1 MTPALR
7 AAVEKYLI
15 DPSQEGAWQALAFVD
30 LDACDN
36 AAGMGSPPL
45 ASVDLDGCG
54 STARMGLPP
63 LVFID
68 LDVCDRSALAGS
80 LPPFPVIGIGD
91 PDHPLS
97 VTLDAVLES
106 PVDAEALIKQVERA
120 PRAAAVTVQLL
131 RTAEALPLDRALV
144 LESLAYGL
152 LQGSEEY
159 AAWLSARR
167 PAEPNPDG
175 RVVVERRDAVLHVTL
190 DRPRARN
197 AINRVVRDQLYEAF
211 TVAAADP
218 EIRSVKLRSV
228 GEAFSAGG
236 DLEEFGTTRDPATAH
251 LIRMHTLPALAVA
264 RRPEILDVHIQGACI
279 GAGVEIS
286 AFAGRVTAASTA
298 WFQLPELA
306 MGLIPGA
313 GGCVSVP
320 RRIGRQRAA
329 LMILSGQ
336 RIDAQ
341 TALRWGLIDAI
352 EDQPPVTTI

>member
-7 AAVEKYLI
+7 AVVEKYLI
-15 DPSQEGAWQALAFVD
+15 DPSLDWSGSAEAWQSLAFVD
-30 LDACDN
+30 LDACDDTN
-36 AAGMGSPPL
+36 QW
-45 ASVDLDGCG
+45 D
-54 STARMGLPP
+54 
-63 LVFID
+63 
-68 LDVCDRSALAGS
+68 S
-80 LPPFPVIGIGD
+80 LPPFPLVGIGE
-91 PDHPLS
+91 PQHPLAA
-97 VTLDAVLES
+97 TLDAVIES
-106 PVDAEALIKQVERA
+106 PIDTATLIKQVERA
-120 PRAAAVTVQLL
+120 PHAAAVTVQLL
-131 RTAEALPLDRALV
+131 RTSEGLPLDRAFV

-159 AAWLSARR
+159 MAWLSARR
-167 PAEPNPDG
+167 PPETPDPEG
-175 RVVVERRDAVLHVTL
+175 RVLIERHGAVLNVVL
-190 DRPRARN
+190 DRSHARN
-197 AINRVVRDQLYEAF
+197 AINRAIRDQLCEAF
-211 TVAAADP
+211 TLAALDP

-236 DLEEFGTTRDPATAH
+236 DLEEFGTTKDPATAH
-251 LIRMHTLPALAVA
+251 LIRTRTLPALALA
-264 RRPEILDVHIQGACI
+264 RRPEILDVHVQGAAI

-306 MGLIPGA
+306 MGLLPGA

-329 LMILSGQ
+329 LMMLSGQ

-352 EDQPPVTTI
+352 EDQPPVIV

>member
-1 MTPALR
+1 MAPALR
-7 AAVEKYLI
+7 AVVEKYLI
-15 DPSQEGAWQALAFVD
+15 DPSRDWSSQTLAFVD
-30 LDACDN
+30 LET
-36 AAGMGSPPL
+36 
-45 ASVDLDGCG
+45 CG
-54 STARMGLPP
+54 SSAR
-63 LVFID
+63 FE
-68 LDVCDRSALAGS
+68 S
-80 LPPFPVIGIGD
+80 LPPFPVIGIGERN
-91 PDHPLS
+91 HPLGS
-97 VTLDAVLES
+97 TLDAVLES
-106 PVDAEALIKQVERA
+106 PVDAEILIKQVERA
-120 PRAAAVTVQLL
+120 PQAAAVTVQLL
-131 RTAEALPLDRALV
+131 RTSEGLPLDRALV

-167 PAEPNPDG
+167 PSASTHAEG
-175 RVVVERRDAVLHVTL
+175 RVVVERRDAELHVVL
-190 DRPRARN
+190 DRPHARN
-197 AINRVVRDQLYEAF
+197 AINRVIRDQLYEAF
-211 TVAAADP
+211 TLAALDP
-218 EIRSVKLRSV
+218 EIRTMKLRSV

-236 DLEEFGTTRDPATAH
+236 DLEEFGTTKDPATAH
-251 LIRMHTLPALAVA
+251 LIRMRTLPALAVA

-286 AFAGRVTAASTA
+286 AFAGRVTAAPAA

-329 LMILSGQ
+329 LMMLSGQ

-352 EDQPPVTTI
+352 EDQPPVTL

>member
-15 DPSQEGAWQALAFVD
+15 DPSMDGSDSARAWRSLAFVD
-30 LDACDN
+30 LDACDG
-36 AAGMGSPPL
+36 AA
-45 ASVDLDGCG
+45 
-54 STARMGLPP
+54 R
-63 LVFID
+63 FE
-68 LDVCDRSALAGS
+68 S
-80 LPPFPVIGIGD
+80 LPPYPVIGIGERN
-91 PDHPLS
+91 HSLAA
-97 VTLDAVLES
+97 TLDAVLES
-106 PVDAEALIKQVERA
+106 PIDAEALIQQVELA

-131 RTAEALPLDRALV
+131 RASEGLPLDRALV

-167 PAEPNPDG
+167 SPDSPDPEG
-175 RVVVERRDAVLHVTL
+175 SVIVERRDEVLHIVI
-190 DRPRARN
+190 DRPHARN
-197 AINRVVRDQLYEAF
+197 AINRAIRDQLYEAF
-211 TVAAADP
+211 TLAALDP
-218 EIRSVKLRSV
+218 DIRSVKLRSV

-236 DLEEFGTTRDPATAH
+236 DLEEFGTTTDPATAH
-251 LIRMHTLPALAVA
+251 LIRARTLPALALA
-264 RRPEILDVHIQGACI
+264 RRPEIFDVHVQGACI
-279 GAGVEIS
+279 GAGIEIS
-286 AFAGRVTAASTA
+286 ALAGRVTAAPTA

-336 RIDAQ
+336 RIDAR

-352 EDQPPVTTI
+352 EDQPPVNFT